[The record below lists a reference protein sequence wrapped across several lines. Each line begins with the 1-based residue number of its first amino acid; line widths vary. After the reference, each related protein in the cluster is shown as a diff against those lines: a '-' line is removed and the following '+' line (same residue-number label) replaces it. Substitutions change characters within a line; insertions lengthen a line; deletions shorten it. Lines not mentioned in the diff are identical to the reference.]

1 MIGCLIIFQ
10 EMFKDLMMIMMMKE
24 LSKFSAH
31 KDDSI
36 SEQSEKNLYLICKH
50 QTKHQEG
57 I

>member
-1 MIGCLIIFQ
+1 
-10 EMFKDLMMIMMMKE
+10 MMKE